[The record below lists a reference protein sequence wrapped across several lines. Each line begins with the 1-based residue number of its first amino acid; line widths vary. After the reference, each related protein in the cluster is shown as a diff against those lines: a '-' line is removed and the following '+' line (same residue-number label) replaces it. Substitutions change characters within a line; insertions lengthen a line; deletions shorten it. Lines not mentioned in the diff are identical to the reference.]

1 MAKIRPIDERI
12 AEIEEKQR
20 RKRERKD
27 PAANT
32 NRSNI

>member
-20 RKRERKD
+20 RKREKKG
-27 PAANT
+27 PGG
-32 NRSNI
+32 